1 MDKDL
6 TAKVVI
12 GEKVSNIAVYSRLSD
27 ALDMPLPC
35 GGHGKCGKC
44 KVRAMGNLSPLSATE
59 KERLTQDEIARGV
72 RLACCT
78 RIEGDCTV
86 SPIGD
91 GAENSK
97 ILTESSAD
105 MAARSPSFSAYG
117 AAVDVGTTTLA
128 ARLYNKI
135 GDVLAECGRL
145 NPQSV
150 WGADVISRI
159 EASMKGED
167 GKMATAVCKEI
178 DGMLSELA
186 AGAGISPT
194 EIDGL
199 VITGNTA
206 MLHFLTATSPEP
218 LSHAPFEAK
227 RLFDETVAPAG
238 LGLNNMSRGAEIY
251 LPPCIAAFVGAD
263 TVCALLA
270 TDVCSR
276 EGALIADIGTNGEM
290 GLYHDGKLSVCST
303 AAGPAFEGVG
313 ISMGM
318 NGADGA
324 IDRVTVDGGRLVSH
338 VIGNVA
344 PRGICGSGLIDAVAC
359 LLDLETLDETG
370 LIDDDPTE
378 ISPPVCLTQHDIR
391 MVQLAKSAICA
402 GILTLLDH
410 AKLSEKDVSVFHVA
424 GGFGSFLDIKSAGR
438 IGLIPEKL
446 TGKVVVDGNAAL
458 SGAAML
464 LLDKTKRKDATKI
477 AKEAAVVDL
486 ATNPVFV
493 ESYMT
498 GMMF

>member
-1 MDKDL
+1 MGNVI

-12 GEKVSNIAVYSRLSD
+12 GEKTSNIAVSSRLSD
-27 ALDMPLPC
+27 ILDMPLPC

-44 KVRAMGNLSPLSATE
+44 KVRASGKLSPLSATE
-59 KERLTQDEIARGV
+59 KESLTPDEIARGV
-72 RLACCT
+72 RLACCV

-86 SPIGD
+86 DIIRD
-91 GAENSK
+91 GAEKSK
-97 ILTESSAD
+97 ILTKASAE
-105 MAARSPSFSAYG
+105 AAAVSPSFSAYG

-128 ARLYNKI
+128 ARLYNKS
-135 GDVLAECGRL
+135 GDVIAECGRL

-150 WGADVISRI
+150 RGADVISRI

-167 GKMATAVCKEI
+167 GELATAVCNAI

-186 AGAGISPT
+186 ASAGVLPT

-206 MLHFLTATSPEP
+206 MLHFLTDTSPEP

-227 RLFDETVAPAG
+227 RLFDETVSPAE
-238 LGLNNMSRGAEIY
+238 LGLYNISKDAEIY

-290 GLYHDGKLSVCST
+290 GLWHDGKLSVCST

-318 NGADGA
+318 NGSDGA
-324 IDRVTVDGGRLVSH
+324 IDRVSLDGDRLSAH
-338 VIGNVA
+338 VIGDIA

-359 LLDLETLDETG
+359 LLDRETLDETG
-370 LIDDDPTE
+370 LLDDDPTE
-378 ISPPVCLTQHDIR
+378 IAPPVCLSQHDIR

-410 AKLSEKDVSVFHVA
+410 AKLSENDVSVFHIA
-424 GGFGSFLDIKSAGR
+424 GGFGSYLDIKSAGR

-458 SGAAML
+458 SGASML
-464 LLDKTKRKDATKI
+464 LLDTNKRKDAAII